1 MAPRNNRLNPDIP
14 TRGTA
19 NNLIQVL
26 DTYYR
31 PARDVMGEQAMSQGF
46 NSVSSFLG
54 KQSSIEKEQELK
66 EITMRAR
73 QDAMSGADPDEE
85 FAQIRKGLLFRS
97 QSRAYNQAYN
107 ETMGTQAAIEFRDN
121 LTLEY
126 EQSGLDRNTNPQA
139 FREWMNERVNTFLTA
154 NADNEYFV
162 AGAMP
167 YMQQTISNM
176 SSAHTSN
183 ITRTMEA
190 NRIAAMR
197 READSIAM
205 QYARGEIDGGALVSA
220 LQGVGTAYYE
230 TGESGN
236 RVKVELL
243 SSLMDVANATDNLEI
258 LDIID
263 AAFQEGSLQLTPS
276 QWAGM
281 EQTREGIQ
289 RDIEYRR
296 GLQERAAERQA
307 AAEVARVTD
316 TVTDFYLSDPANLA
330 VSPEA
335 FIAQNSEM
343 AEMIRNSPQS
353 RQLVDAIKDAHQ
365 SVTNVAANLSPE
377 AELMNNLMITDE
389 INSGN
394 IQTAGDIVT
403 FLQDQRVAG
412 NGFSEANIAHAF
424 SELRNYGDPE
434 GVYSTETY
442 KNFSRVQERAVIT
455 ALVAE
460 PQFSFMGDGAVDAQ
474 SIAIQGTYRQ
484 MEAERLAAL
493 PLQSRRD
500 PRAIREA
507 LQQAA
512 QDTHDYYRETSP
524 EFYQG
529 RLDEYSAQVLAG
541 TIPNLSNPEFE
552 RAIDGADAAFDQ
564 AIAAGSEILG
574 IGVTTPEPEPT
585 QDTSN
590 TGVVV
595 SPEIEALQ
603 QYLDEAIRQLQEQ
616 TNQ

>member
-66 EITMRAR
+66 EITMRAK

-97 QSRAYNQAYN
+97 QSRAYNQAYA

-121 LTLEY
+121 LALEY

-258 LDIID
+258 LNIID
-263 AAFQEGSLQLTPS
+263 TAFKEGSLQLTPS

-307 AAEVARVTD
+307 ELEVAGVTD
-316 TVTDFYLSDPANLA
+316 AVTDFYLSDPANLA

-335 FIAQNSEM
+335 FIAQNSDM

-353 RQLVDAIKDAHQ
+353 RKLVDAIKDAHQ

-403 FLQDQRVAG
+403 FLQDQRAAG
-412 NGFSEANIAHAF
+412 NGFSEANITHAF
-424 SELRNYGDPE
+424 SELQTYNDPE

-442 KNFSRVQERAVIT
+442 KNFSRVQERSVVT

-460 PQFSFMGDGAVDAQ
+460 PQFSFMGDTTDAQ
-474 SIAIQGTYRQ
+474 SIAVQGTYRQ
-484 MEAERLAAL
+484 FEAERLAAL

-529 RLDEYSAQVLAG
+529 RLDEYSSQVLAG
-541 TIPNLSNPEFE
+541 TIPALSNPEFE

-564 AIAAGSEILG
+564 AIATGSEILG
-574 IGVTTPEPEPT
+574 IGVPTPEPEPT

-590 TGVVV
+590 TGVGV
-595 SPEIEALQ
+595 SPEIAELQ
-603 QYLDEAIRQLQEQ
+603 RMLAEAIRQLQEQ